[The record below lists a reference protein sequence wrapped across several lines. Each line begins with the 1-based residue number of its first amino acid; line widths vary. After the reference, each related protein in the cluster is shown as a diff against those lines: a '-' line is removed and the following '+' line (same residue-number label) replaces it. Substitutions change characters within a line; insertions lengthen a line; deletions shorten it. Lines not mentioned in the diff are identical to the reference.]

1 MVCQRL
7 FCHLMKGCK
16 LKMKKNREIKF
27 RVSEDEYCRIE
38 EAAKKSGETI
48 SAYARSRMRE
58 NLTEGWIK
66 KTAVQQALS
75 NIAKKLDKYE
85 EKNTRIVQ
93 SIREEV
99 KMLWKKI

>member
-7 FCHLMKGCK
+7 FCHITKGHK

-27 RVSEDEYCRIE
+27 RVSEDDFCRIE

-48 SAYARSRMRE
+48 SAYVRSRMRE
-58 NLTEGWIK
+58 DLTEGWIK
-66 KTAVQQALS
+66 KTVVQQALS

-85 EKNTRIVQ
+85 EKNMRIVQ
-93 SIREEV
+93 SIRKEV
-99 KMLWKKI
+99 EMLWKKI

>member
-7 FCHLMKGCK
+7 FCHITKGHK

-27 RVSEDEYCRIE
+27 RVSEEDFCRIE

-66 KTAVQQALS
+66 KTVVQQALS

-85 EKNTRIVQ
+85 EKNMRIVQ